1 MSSSSSGGSTLGRG
15 LLASRPLSWINTAY
29 PFGAAVLMT
38 TGTVDV
44 AFVVGVVFFL
54 VPYNLL
60 MYGVNDVFDHA
71 SDLANPRKGG
81 VEGALLDPGVH
92 RTVLIAAVASTVPF
106 VIALLVLG
114 NPGSWLVLGV
124 VLLAVVGYSAP
135 RMRWKE
141 IPVLDSATS
150 ATHFVGPAV
159 YGLVLV
165 EARWT
170 WHVVVVI
177 VAFFL
182 WGMASHAFG
191 AVQDVVPDRAGGIAS
206 IATAFGAARTVR
218 LALAAW
224 ALAGVLVAFLP
235 WPGRLA
241 ALFVLPYL
249 WLAWPFRSVR
259 DEGSAR
265 ANRGWR
271 HFLAVNYAVG
281 FGVTMILIATVLS
294 R

>member
-1 MSSSSSGGSTLGRG
+1 MSSSSSGGSTFGRV

-92 RTVLIAAVASTVPF
+92 RTVLIAAFASTVPF

-259 DEGSAR
+259 DEDSAR